1 MYLLQKLIL
10 MLQNIALLLCV
21 CLLSLSFITSLIVSN
36 RWQHIFTF
44 VSAVDV
50 CDSCTQ
56 RINEFRNHTETEEVH
71 YLESYV
77 SVVLCRKDML

>member
-1 MYLLQKLIL
+1 
-10 MLQNIALLLCV
+10 MLQNVALLLCV
-21 CLLSLSFITSLIVSN
+21 YLLSLSVITSLIVSN
-36 RWQHIFTF
+36 RWQHVFTF

-50 CDSCTQ
+50 SDSCTQ
-56 RINEFRNHTETEEVH
+56 RVKMFRNHTETEEVH